1 MPSSSLLFGKSAT
14 YSAKRFPQ
22 RMNLPH
28 IMDSVFLWT
37 GFRQP
42 IAETESI

>member
-1 MPSSSLLFGKSAT
+1 MPSNNLLSE
-14 YSAKRFPQ
+14 
-22 RMNLPH
+22 NLPH